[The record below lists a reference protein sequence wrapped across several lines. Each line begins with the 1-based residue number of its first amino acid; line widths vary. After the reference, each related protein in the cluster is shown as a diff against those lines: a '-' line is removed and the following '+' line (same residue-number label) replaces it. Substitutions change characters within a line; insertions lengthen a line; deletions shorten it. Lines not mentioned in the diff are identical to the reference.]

1 MNRLVYSQDAVSIL
15 YTQLKD
21 VINEINGTGM
31 NNWACLPW
39 LTVMTFVNYLHA
51 SKLVYKITLSSLN
64 SC

>member
-31 NNWACLPW
+31 SNWACLPW